1 MTFAVESAT
10 TLDTETT
17 HHVTGSLPSSAG
29 HGLRGVR
36 RPRRPRHYA
45 LVARILRRRGEWL
58 HALRTRCSLHATPL
72 HLSTKHRKQ
81 ERLPYT
87 FGPFASHF
95 TSMAQAPRLLSMSY
109 PNDSGSHTT
118 KPTCLH
124 TTPSDYPI
132 VIDTG
137 ASISVSPNIN
147 DFVDGISEANVHDLK
162 GLNHSTKVHGMGMVE
177 WTIYDVYHSVKT
189 IRTMAFYVPDATIRL
204 FSPQTYF
211 FEGGGRGHLHCDKD
225 QAILLLHNG
234 DKLTFPYNCE
244 TNLPFML
251 PATKTKSKKH
261 SLTFPTSERAVA
273 GLTHADVTS
282 FSDPDSLMS
291 LMTVA
296 DEANQNLTAAQKEL
310 LHWHWKLGH
319 CNFQW
324 IQALAAKPLDENGT
338 ALLQTK
344 HKISVALAP
353 LCAACQLAKQKRRSA
368 DVATEMKLEDRDM
381 LLKQNN
387 TEPGDCVSIDQYA
400 STVLGRLPHTRGK
413 EKKDEKFNGGTVFVD
428 HATGYVHLEHQV
440 SMRAGETIA
449 SKTAFERFAMQ
460 HGVQVKRYR
469 ADNHPFGSKEFQES
483 LDSTRQTLTF
493 SGVGAKHQ
501 NGVAERAIQ
510 TITSWARAM
519 MLHSI
524 LHWPESANLELW
536 PFAMAHAVY
545 LWNHIPRKDIK
556 KSPYELFTKSVM
568 PSEMY
573 LQRQH
578 VWGCPTYVLD
588 PKLQDGKKLP
598 KWDPR
603 VRRGQFLGFSQ
614 QHSSTIG
621 LILNHLTGSVTPQYH
636 CVYDDLY
643 TTVPN
648 GVTVPPFDTTEF
660 DPETWERLISN
671 GGHERVDWVG
681 NDALSLDPDWMT
693 EAERQA
699 LRRPAPRT
707 DDHEG
712 PLRSFPREPT
722 TPSTVGDDD
731 LREDPASR
739 TPRTPLTPVPS
750 RVTFEPGT
758 APPVRDL
765 AMDFEGE
772 RDEVSTS
779 ERQIRHSPPPSS
791 PTRRSTRDRKPNR
804 KFRGDEWVNYQKSR
818 VAKQRVRT
826 GLLNEQYLQSLDWNM
841 VISQLR
847 TGHWKAMAT
856 YLDLHT
862 TREGH
867 LLSMHP
873 LSLAAKANAED
884 NPRWNEAMNGP
895 NAEGFWDAMCKEVTT
910 LTDQKDAWEVVS
922 REAWMNVLPSTWAF
936 KCKRFPDGLIKKLK
950 ARFCVRGDKQLEGV
964 DFFETFAPVVSWST
978 IRLMLILSLVLGL
991 ATRQVD
997 YTAAFLHAP
1006 IDEDVYVE
1014 MPRGFSEP
1022 GKVLKLK
1029 KSLYGLKQAPRNF
1042 FQHLKNKLE
1051 RIGFTSSS
1059 ADPCLFISERVI
1071 CIVYVDDTL
1080 LFSPRQEYI
1089 DDVLSKL
1096 KEEELDL
1103 EEEDDVAGFLGVNV
1117 QRDDENGQ
1125 IHMTQLGL
1133 IDRIID
1139 ALGCDSLPGKRTPA
1153 EHGALGSDKGGDPPQ
1168 ASFSYASVI
1177 GMLQYLQAHTRPDI
1191 TLAVSQCARFIHS
1204 TRRSHELA
1212 LIRIGQ
1218 YLKLTRTRGLTLR
1231 PTTTMSID
1239 CYVDAD
1245 FAGLWGFED
1254 PQDPTCVKSRT
1265 GYVLCLSGCPII
1277 WASKLQS
1284 DIALSTMEAEYNA
1297 LSMALKELLPLKR
1310 LVETV
1315 AGAVQIPL
1323 HPTTAMRV
1331 TVWEDNTGALTLAN
1345 LEPGRMTPRSKHYGV
1360 KYHWFRE
1367 HLKPNCIEVVKI
1379 DTDDQQADILTKAL
1393 RTHKFE
1399 HNRRQLM
1406 GWSATLWGS
1415 QLRSKGSV
1423 KILANTVR
1431 YHASP
1436 GIARLRAHQ
1445 SRYT

>member
-1 MTFAVESAT
+1 
-10 TLDTETT
+10 
-17 HHVTGSLPSSAG
+17 
-29 HGLRGVR
+29 
-36 RPRRPRHYA
+36 
-45 LVARILRRRGEWL
+45 
-58 HALRTRCSLHATPL
+58 
-72 HLSTKHRKQ
+72 
-81 ERLPYT
+81 
-87 FGPFASHF
+87 
-95 TSMAQAPRLLSMSY
+95 
-109 PNDSGSHTT
+109 
-118 KPTCLH
+118 
-124 TTPSDYPI
+124 
-132 VIDTG
+132 
-137 ASISVSPNIN
+137 
-147 DFVDGISEANVHDLK
+147 
-162 GLNHSTKVHGMGMVE
+162 
-177 WTIYDVYHSVKT
+177 
-189 IRTMAFYVPDATIRL
+189 
-204 FSPQTYF
+204 
-211 FEGGGRGHLHCDKD
+211 
-225 QAILLLHNG
+225 
-234 DKLTFPYNCE
+234 
-244 TNLPFML
+244 
-251 PATKTKSKKH
+251 
-261 SLTFPTSERAVA
+261 
-273 GLTHADVTS
+273 
-282 FSDPDSLMS
+282 
-291 LMTVA
+291 
-296 DEANQNLTAAQKEL
+296 
-310 LHWHWKLGH
+310 
-319 CNFQW
+319 
-324 IQALAAKPLDENGT
+324 
-338 ALLQTK
+338 
-344 HKISVALAP
+344 
-353 LCAACQLAKQKRRSA
+353 
-368 DVATEMKLEDRDM
+368 
-381 LLKQNN
+381 
-387 TEPGDCVSIDQYA
+387 
-400 STVLGRLPHTRGK
+400 
-413 EKKDEKFNGGTVFVD
+413 
-428 HATGYVHLEHQV
+428 
-440 SMRAGETIA
+440 
-449 SKTAFERFAMQ
+449 
-460 HGVQVKRYR
+460 
-469 ADNHPFGSKEFQES
+469 
-483 LDSTRQTLTF
+483 
-493 SGVGAKHQ
+493 
-501 NGVAERAIQ
+501 
-510 TITSWARAM
+510 
-519 MLHSI
+519 
-524 LHWPESANLELW
+524 
-536 PFAMAHAVY
+536 
-545 LWNHIPRKDIK
+545 
-556 KSPYELFTKSVM
+556 
-568 PSEMY
+568 
-573 LQRQH
+573 
-578 VWGCPTYVLD
+578 
-588 PKLQDGKKLP
+588 
-598 KWDPR
+598 
-603 VRRGQFLGFSQ
+603 
-614 QHSSTIG
+614 
-621 LILNHLTGSVTPQYH
+621 
-636 CVYDDLY
+636 
-643 TTVPN
+643 
-648 GVTVPPFDTTEF
+648 
-660 DPETWERLISN
+660 
-671 GGHERVDWVG
+671 
-681 NDALSLDPDWMT
+681 
-693 EAERQA
+693 
-699 LRRPAPRT
+699 
-707 DDHEG
+707 
-712 PLRSFPREPT
+712 
-722 TPSTVGDDD
+722 
-731 LREDPASR
+731 
-739 TPRTPLTPVPS
+739 
-750 RVTFEPGT
+750 
-758 APPVRDL
+758 
-765 AMDFEGE
+765 
-772 RDEVSTS
+772 
-779 ERQIRHSPPPSS
+779 
-791 PTRRSTRDRKPNR
+791 
-804 KFRGDEWVNYQKSR
+804 
-818 VAKQRVRT
+818 
-826 GLLNEQYLQSLDWNM
+826 
-841 VISQLR
+841 
-847 TGHWKAMAT
+847 
-856 YLDLHT
+856 
-862 TREGH
+862 
-867 LLSMHP
+867 
-873 LSLAAKANAED
+873 
-884 NPRWNEAMNGP
+884 
-895 NAEGFWDAMCKEVTT
+895 
-910 LTDQKDAWEVVS
+910 
-922 REAWMNVLPSTWAF
+922 
-936 KCKRFPDGLIKKLK
+936 
-950 ARFCVRGDKQLEGV
+950 
-964 DFFETFAPVVSWST
+964 
-978 IRLMLILSLVLGL
+978 
-991 ATRQVD
+991 
-997 YTAAFLHAP
+997 
-1006 IDEDVYVE
+1006 

>member
-1 MTFAVESAT
+1 
-10 TLDTETT
+10 
-17 HHVTGSLPSSAG
+17 
-29 HGLRGVR
+29 
-36 RPRRPRHYA
+36 
-45 LVARILRRRGEWL
+45 
-58 HALRTRCSLHATPL
+58 
-72 HLSTKHRKQ
+72 
-81 ERLPYT
+81 
-87 FGPFASHF
+87 
-95 TSMAQAPRLLSMSY
+95 
-109 PNDSGSHTT
+109 
-118 KPTCLH
+118 
-124 TTPSDYPI
+124 
-132 VIDTG
+132 
-137 ASISVSPNIN
+137 
-147 DFVDGISEANVHDLK
+147 
-162 GLNHSTKVHGMGMVE
+162 
-177 WTIYDVYHSVKT
+177 
-189 IRTMAFYVPDATIRL
+189 
-204 FSPQTYF
+204 
-211 FEGGGRGHLHCDKD
+211 
-225 QAILLLHNG
+225 
-234 DKLTFPYNCE
+234 
-244 TNLPFML
+244 
-251 PATKTKSKKH
+251 
-261 SLTFPTSERAVA
+261 
-273 GLTHADVTS
+273 
-282 FSDPDSLMS
+282 
-291 LMTVA
+291 
-296 DEANQNLTAAQKEL
+296 
-310 LHWHWKLGH
+310 
-319 CNFQW
+319 
-324 IQALAAKPLDENGT
+324 
-338 ALLQTK
+338 
-344 HKISVALAP
+344 
-353 LCAACQLAKQKRRSA
+353 
-368 DVATEMKLEDRDM
+368 
-381 LLKQNN
+381 
-387 TEPGDCVSIDQYA
+387 
-400 STVLGRLPHTRGK
+400 
-413 EKKDEKFNGGTVFVD
+413 
-428 HATGYVHLEHQV
+428 
-440 SMRAGETIA
+440 
-449 SKTAFERFAMQ
+449 
-460 HGVQVKRYR
+460 
-469 ADNHPFGSKEFQES
+469 
-483 LDSTRQTLTF
+483 
-493 SGVGAKHQ
+493 
-501 NGVAERAIQ
+501 
-510 TITSWARAM
+510 
-519 MLHSI
+519 
-524 LHWPESANLELW
+524 
-536 PFAMAHAVY
+536 
-545 LWNHIPRKDIK
+545 
-556 KSPYELFTKSVM
+556 
-568 PSEMY
+568 
-573 LQRQH
+573 
-578 VWGCPTYVLD
+578 
-588 PKLQDGKKLP
+588 
-598 KWDPR
+598 
-603 VRRGQFLGFSQ
+603 
-614 QHSSTIG
+614 
-621 LILNHLTGSVTPQYH
+621 
-636 CVYDDLY
+636 
-643 TTVPN
+643 
-648 GVTVPPFDTTEF
+648 
-660 DPETWERLISN
+660 
-671 GGHERVDWVG
+671 
-681 NDALSLDPDWMT
+681 
-693 EAERQA
+693 
-699 LRRPAPRT
+699 
-707 DDHEG
+707 
-712 PLRSFPREPT
+712 
-722 TPSTVGDDD
+722 
-731 LREDPASR
+731 
-739 TPRTPLTPVPS
+739 
-750 RVTFEPGT
+750 
-758 APPVRDL
+758 
-765 AMDFEGE
+765 
-772 RDEVSTS
+772 
-779 ERQIRHSPPPSS
+779 
-791 PTRRSTRDRKPNR
+791 
-804 KFRGDEWVNYQKSR
+804 
-818 VAKQRVRT
+818 
-826 GLLNEQYLQSLDWNM
+826 
-841 VISQLR
+841 
-847 TGHWKAMAT
+847 
-856 YLDLHT
+856 
-862 TREGH
+862 
-867 LLSMHP
+867 
-873 LSLAAKANAED
+873 
-884 NPRWNEAMNGP
+884 
-895 NAEGFWDAMCKEVTT
+895 MCKEVTT
-910 LTDQKDAWEVVS
+910 LTDQKDAWEVVL

-1265 GYVLCLSGCPII
+1265 GYVLCLAGCPII